1 MVVVVDP
8 GGDPGPCR
16 GLGGEVLHQ
25 AELDRAG
32 LARVLPGTALM
43 HPGALDW
50 RAVPR
55 VGEDS
60 EVEPET
66 RYALSGDVHIAY
78 QVVGDGPF
86 DVIFVPGFVTHVEL
100 QWRLPGMGDFLRG
113 LGSFSRLIRFDKR
126 GTGMSD
132 PVSGAPGLETR
143 MDDVRAVMDAVGSRR
158 AAFYGL
164 SEGAAMSILFA
175 ATYPER
181 TAALVVRSC
190 SPRTMWAPDFPWGRR
205 EEAYRREVDQA
216 LAVFASR
223 AEAREAV
230 RALGMQSDDEVE
242 AFIDYIRYGA
252 SPGMLDALYRMNKEI
267 DIRQVLPTVSV
278 PTLVL
283 HGSEDQIVPVEAG
296 AYTARRIRSARFI
309 EMPGL
314 GHLALKVASTRTQ
327 SEIKRF
333 LTDVWQTG
341 GWEDAEPDRMLA
353 TVLFTDIVESTA
365 KAIELGDRYWRELL
379 ERHHKLVRR
388 ELLRFRGREIDTAGD
403 GFFATFD
410 GPARAIRCA
419 CAIADGMREL
429 GLPIRAGLHTG
440 ECEVADG
447 KVAGIAV
454 HTGARVAAQ
463 AAADEVLVSNTVKD
477 LVAGSGIE
485 FADRGVRELKGIPGE
500 WRLFAVDRGALGAQ
514 RTLEYYRIVHG
525 TPLVCIQAARPLPS
539 MRAWASRRSFAMP
552 VVS

>member
-1 MVVVVDP
+1 
-8 GGDPGPCR
+8 
-16 GLGGEVLHQ
+16 
-25 AELDRAG
+25 
-32 LARVLPGTALM
+32 
-43 HPGALDW
+43 
-50 RAVPR
+50 
-55 VGEDS
+55 VGEDA
-60 EVEPET
+60 VVVPET

-86 DVIFVPGFVTHVEL
+86 DLIFVPGFVTHVEL
-100 QWRLPGMGDFLRG
+100 QWRLPGMGDFIRD

-132 PVSGAPGLETR
+132 PVSGAPSLETR

-164 SEGAAMSILFA
+164 SEGAALSILFA

-205 EEAYRREVDQA
+205 EEAYRREVDQM
-216 LAVFASR
+216 LRVFASR
-223 AEAREAV
+223 AEARAAM
-230 RALGMQSDDEVE
+230 RAIGMQSEAEVE
-242 AFIDYIRYGA
+242 AFIEYVRYGA
-252 SPGMLDALYRMNKEI
+252 SPGMLEALYRMNKEI
-267 DIRQVLPTVSV
+267 DVRQVLPAVGV

-296 AYTARRIRSARFI
+296 AYTAQRIRSARFTEI
-309 EMPGL
+309 PGI
-314 GHLALKVASTRTQ
+314 GHVALKAGGTRIQ
-327 SEIKRF
+327 HEIERF

-365 KAIELGDRYWRELL
+365 KAIELGDRDWRELL
-379 ERHHKLVRR
+379 ERHNMLVRR
-388 ELLRFRGREIDTAGD
+388 EILRFRGHEVDTAGD

-419 CAIADGMREL
+419 CAIADGVRQL
-429 GLPIRAGLHTG
+429 GLSVRAGLHTG

-463 AAADEVLVSNTVKD
+463 AGAGEVLVSNTVKD

-485 FADRGVRELKGIPGE
+485 FTDRGARELKGIPGE
-500 WRLFAVDRGALGAQ
+500 WRLFAVGRGA
-514 RTLEYYRIVHG
+514 
-525 TPLVCIQAARPLPS
+525 
-539 MRAWASRRSFAMP
+539 
-552 VVS
+552 

>member
-1 MVVVVDP
+1 
-8 GGDPGPCR
+8 
-16 GLGGEVLHQ
+16 
-25 AELDRAG
+25 
-32 LARVLPGTALM
+32 
-43 HPGALDW
+43 
-50 RAVPR
+50 
-55 VGEDS
+55 VG
-60 EVEPET
+60 PET

-86 DVIFVPGFVTHVEL
+86 DLIFVPGFVTHAEL
-100 QWRLPGMGDFLRG
+100 QWRLPSMGDFLRS

-132 PVSGAPGLETR
+132 PVSGAPSLETR

-216 LAVFASR
+216 LGVFASR

-230 RALGMQSDDEVE
+230 RALGMQTEDEVE
-242 AFIDYIRYGA
+242 AFIDYVRYGS
-252 SPGMLDALYRMNKEI
+252 SPGMLEALYRMNKEI
-267 DIRQVLPTVSV
+267 DIRQVLPAVGV

-283 HGSEDQIVPVEAG
+283 HGSEDQIVPVEAA
-296 AYTARRIRSARFI
+296 AYTAQCIRSARFI
-309 EMPGL
+309 EMPGV
-314 GHLALKVASTRTQ
+314 GHLALRAGGGRLEH
-327 SEIKRF
+327 EIERF

-365 KAIELGDRYWRELL
+365 KAIELGDRHWRELL
-379 ERHHKLVRR
+379 ERHNMLVRR
-388 ELLRFRGREIDTAGD
+388 ELLRFRGREINTTGD
-403 GFFATFD
+403 GFFVTFD

-419 CAIADGMREL
+419 CAIVDGVRGL
-429 GLPIRAGLHTG
+429 GLSIRAGLHTG
-440 ECEVADG
+440 ECEMADG

-463 AAADEVLVSNTVKD
+463 AGAAEVLVSNTVKD

-485 FADRGVRELKGIPGE
+485 FMDRGVYKLKGIPGE
-500 WRLFAVDRGALGAQ
+500 WRLFAVD
-514 RTLEYYRIVHG
+514 HG
-525 TPLVCIQAARPLPS
+525 T
-539 MRAWASRRSFAMP
+539 
-552 VVS
+552 